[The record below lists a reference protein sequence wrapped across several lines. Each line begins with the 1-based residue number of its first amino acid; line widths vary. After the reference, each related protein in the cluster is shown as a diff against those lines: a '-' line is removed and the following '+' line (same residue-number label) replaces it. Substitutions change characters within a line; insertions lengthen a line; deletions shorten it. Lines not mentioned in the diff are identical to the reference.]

1 MACEVSVKNLA
12 FLGEVVAVLS
22 RAFLLIFLLFSV
34 SLGAEVKIGT
44 IVNIEGVRPNYLTG
58 YGIVVGL
65 NGSGDGTT
73 SIFTLKSIA
82 NMLRKMGIYVDPK
95 AVKTKNA
102 AAVIVTAK
110 LPPFA
115 KPGMTF
121 DVEVSSLGDAKSI
134 ANGVLI
140 RTPLMGADGKIYAFA
155 QGPVSTGGGYS
166 ESNKGGKIQK
176 NFPTSGIIPN
186 GGIVERPLPFE
197 IGNQKF
203 LTLTLNSPNF
213 SLAYEIASKINEHF
227 KMDLAKAID
236 SATVRVSFPPGLD
249 KVQFISEILNLK
261 VETVP
266 EPTVVIYEK
275 TGTVI
280 MSGDI
285 KIDPPVYVSHGNIY
299 VSVTKTPV
307 VSQPPPLSGGKTA
320 VVQKV
325 ETKVVEER
333 ARIFSI
339 NSPSL
344 KDLVKALNQLGVS
357 PGDLIAIIQAIKAAG
372 KLHAKV
378 IIM

>member
-1 MACEVSVKNLA
+1 M
-12 FLGEVVAVLS
+12 AVLGVNMAVL
-22 RAFLLIFLLFSV
+22 RFLLLFFLFTAV

-44 IVNIEGVRPNYLTG
+44 LVNVEGVRPNYLTG

-73 SIFTLKSIA
+73 SVFTLQSIA
-82 NMLRKMGIYVDPK
+82 NMLRKMGIYIDPK
-95 AVKTKNA
+95 AIKTKNA

-121 DVEVSSLGDAKSI
+121 DVEVASLGDAKSI

-140 RTPLMGADGKIYAFA
+140 RTPLMGPDGKIYAFA

-166 ESNKGGKIQK
+166 ESNRGGKVQK
-176 NFPTSGIIPN
+176 NFPTAGIIPN

-197 IGNQKF
+197 LSQLKN

-213 SLAYEIASKINEHF
+213 SIASEIAEKINSHF
-227 KMDLAKAID
+227 KMKIAKAVD
-236 SATVRVSFPPGLD
+236 SATVKVNYPPGVD
-249 KVQFISEILNLK
+249 KVQFISEVLNLK
-261 VETVP
+261 VDTNP

-280 MSGDI
+280 MSGDV

-307 VSQPPPLSGGKTA
+307 VSQPPPLSGG
-320 VVQKV
+320 Q
-325 ETKVVEER
+325 TKVVQNVKTQVVEEHG
-333 ARIFSI
+333 RIFAI

-344 KDLVKALNQLGVS
+344 KDLVRALNQLGVS

-372 KLHAKV
+372 KLHAKL

>member
-1 MACEVSVKNLA
+1 LIR
-12 FLGEVVAVLS
+12 LLTVLF
-22 RAFLLIFLLFSV
+22 FLLLSA
-34 SLGAEVKIGT
+34 GAQGALVKIST
-44 IVNIEGVRPNYLTG
+44 LVNVEGVRPNYLTG

-73 SIFTLKSIA
+73 SVFTLQSIA

-121 DVEVSSLGDAKSI
+121 DVEVASLGDAKSI

-140 RTPLMGADGKIYAFA
+140 RTPLLGPDGKVYAFA
-155 QGPVSTGGGYS
+155 QGPVSTGGGFS
-166 ESNKGGKIQK
+166 ESNKGGKVQK
-176 NFPTSGIIPN
+176 NFPTAGIIPN

-197 IGNQKF
+197 LSQMKQ
-203 LTLTLNSPNF
+203 LVLTLNQPNF
-213 SLAYEIASKINEHF
+213 TLASEIAQVINEHF
-227 KMDLAKAID
+227 GKSLARAVD
-236 SATVRVSFPPGLD
+236 SATV
-249 KVQFISEILNLK
+249 KVDYPAGVNKVKFISEVLNLE
-261 VETVP
+261 VNTVP
-266 EPTVVIYEK
+266 EPTIVIYEK

-307 VSQPPPLSGGKTA
+307 ISQPPPLSGGKT
-320 VVQKV
+320 VVTQQVKTTV
-325 ETKVVEER
+325 KEENG
-333 ARIFSI
+333 RIFGI

-344 KDLVKALNQLGVS
+344 RDLVKALNQLGVS
-357 PGDLIAIIQAIKAAG
+357 PRDLIAILQAMKAAG
-372 KLHAKV
+372 KLHAKIV
-378 IIM
+378 IM

>member
-1 MACEVSVKNLA
+1 MACKATTKNLA
-12 FLGEVVAVLS
+12 VLGRVMFRLL
-22 RAFLLIFLLFSV
+22 FLLLALVTSAF
-34 SLGAEVKIGT
+34 ATEVKIGT
-44 IVNIEGVRPNYLTG
+44 LVNVEGVRPNYLTG

-73 SIFTLKSIA
+73 SVFTLQSIA

-121 DVEVSSLGDAKSI
+121 DVEVASLGDAKSI
-134 ANGVLI
+134 ANGILI
-140 RTPLMGADGKIYAFA
+140 RTPLMGPDGKIYAFA
-155 QGPVSTGGGYS
+155 QGPVSTGGGFS
-166 ESNKGGKIQK
+166 ESNKGGKVQK
-176 NFPTSGIIPN
+176 NFPTAGIIPN
-186 GGIVERPLPFE
+186 GGIVERPLPF
-197 IGNQKF
+197 K
-203 LTLTLNSPNF
+203 LTNLKNLVLTLNSPNF
-213 SLAYEIASKINEHF
+213 SLAFEIAETINKNF
-227 KMDLAKAID
+227 GQQLAKAVD
-236 SATVRVSFPPGLD
+236 SATVKVKYPQGTD
-249 KVQFISEILNLK
+249 KVQFISQILNLK
-261 VETVP
+261 VETNP

-280 MSGDI
+280 MSGDV

-307 VSQPPPLSGGKTA
+307 VSQPPPLSGGNTT
-320 VVQKV
+320 VVQNVK
-325 ETKVVEER
+325 TQVVEER
-333 ARIFSI
+333 GRIFSI

-372 KLHAKV
+372 KLHAK
-378 IIM
+378 IIVM

>member
-1 MACEVSVKNLA
+1 MVKK
-12 FLGEVVAVLS
+12 
-22 RAFLLIFLLFSV
+22 LLVIFLLLTATAFGTKIK
-34 SLGAEVKIGT
+34 LGTEVN
-44 IVNIEGVRPNYLTG
+44 VVGVRPNYLTG

-65 NGSGDGTT
+65 DGTGDGTT
-73 SIFTLKSIA
+73 SVFTLQSIA
-82 NMLRKMGIYVDPK
+82 NMLRKMGIYIDPK
-95 AVKTKNA
+95 SIKTKNA

-121 DVEVSSLGDAKSI
+121 DVEVASLGDAKSL

-140 RTPLMGADGKIYAFA
+140 RTPLLGPDGKIYAFA
-155 QGPVSTGGGYS
+155 QGPVSTGGGYTQ
-166 ESNKGGKIQK
+166 SNKGGKVQK
-176 NFPTSGIIPN
+176 NFSTTGIIPN
-186 GGIVERPLPFE
+186 GGIVERALPFE
-197 IGNQKF
+197 LGDEKT
-203 LTLTLNSPNF
+203 LTLTLKHPDF
-213 SLAYEIASKINEHF
+213 SLANEIATVINSHF
-227 KMDLAKAID
+227 GKNLATAID
-236 SATVRVSFPPGLD
+236 SATVKVNYPESVD
-249 KVQFISEILNLK
+249 KVKFISEVLNL
-261 VETVP
+261 EIDTTP
-266 EPTVVIYEK
+266 EPTVVIYER

-307 VSQPPPLSGGKTA
+307 VSQPPPLSSGNTT
-320 VVQKV
+320 VTQQVTTTV
-325 ETKVVEER
+325 REENG
-333 ARIFSI
+333 RIFSI

-344 KDLVKALNQLGVS
+344 RDLVKALNELGVS

>member
-1 MACEVSVKNLA
+1 MVRILIT
-12 FLGEVVAVLS
+12 L
-22 RAFLLIFLLFSV
+22 LLIISNV
-34 SLGAEVKIGT
+34 SFGAEVNVGT
-44 IVNIEGVRPNYLTG
+44 LVNVEGVRPNYLTG

-73 SIFTLKSIA
+73 SVFTLQSIA
-82 NMLRKMGIYVDPK
+82 NMLRRMGIYVDPK

-121 DVEVSSLGDAKSI
+121 DVEVASLGDAKSI

-155 QGPVSTGGGYS
+155 QGPVSTGGGFS
-166 ESNKGGKIQK
+166 ESNKGGKVQK
-176 NFPTSGIIPN
+176 NFPTAGIIPN
-186 GGIVERPLPFE
+186 GGIVERSVPFE
-197 IGNQKF
+197 LNGQK
-203 LTLTLNSPNF
+203 TIVLTLNSPNF
-213 SLAYEIASKINEHF
+213 SLAYEIANVINKHF
-227 KMDLAKAID
+227 NMNLARAAD
-236 SATVRVSFPPGLD
+236 SATIRVSFPPETD
-249 KVQFISEILNLK
+249 KVRFISEILNLK
-261 VETVP
+261 VKTNP
-266 EPTVVIYEK
+266 EPTIVIYEK

-280 MSGDI
+280 MSGDV

-307 VSQPPPLSGGKTA
+307 VSQPSPLSSGNTT
-320 VVQKV
+320 VVQNVK
-325 ETKVVEER
+325 TQVVEENG
-333 ARIFSI
+333 RIFSI

-344 KDLVKALNQLGVS
+344 KDLVEALNELGVS